1 MTMPTQ
7 VPPLHGSLR
16 HRVYTQLRDQILS
29 GTYARGTALTEI
41 RVSKD
46 LGVSRTPIREAFSQL
61 LLDGLVKA
69 TPNKGIVVE
78 GLDQNDLLDWYDLR
92 IRMEGM
98 AAEKAT
104 AHLTPAVAAELEQT
118 IAQARQLLANGQLEA
133 LLQQDAHFH
142 DLIFR
147 TSGSKVLQNFL
158 NPIAHYTRQSRKIS
172 LANPERARAVLEEHT
187 QILNAMKTGD
197 SQQARHA
204 MEMHIGNAAQS
215 YRNMIDNRTGGLHD
229 H

>member
-1 MTMPTQ
+1 MPTQ
-7 VPPLHGSLR
+7 IPSLHGSLR
-16 HRVYTQLRDQILS
+16 HRVYNQLRDRILS

-41 RVSKD
+41 RVSQD

-61 LLDGLVKA
+61 LLDGLVRA
-69 TPNKGIVVE
+69 TPNKGIIVE

-104 AHLTPAVAAELEQT
+104 QNLTPELVADLEET
-118 IAQARQLLANGQLEA
+118 IAQASQMIAGGQLEA

-142 DLIFR
+142 DVIFR

-158 NPIAHYTRQSRKIS
+158 NPIAHYTRQSRQIS
-172 LANPERARAVLEEHT
+172 LANPERARAVLAEHSS
-187 QILNAMKTGD
+187 ILEAMKAGD
-197 SQQARHA
+197 SQKARA
-204 MEMHIGNAAQS
+204 YMEQHIGNAAQS
-215 YRNMIDNRTGGLHD
+215 YRNMIENRTGGPHA

>member
-1 MTMPTQ
+1 MSTQ
-7 VPPLHGSLR
+7 TPPLHGSLR
-16 HRVYTQLRDQILS
+16 NRVYTQLRDRILS

-41 RVSKD
+41 RVSQD

-69 TPNKGIVVE
+69 TPNKGVIVE
-78 GLDQNDLLDWYDLR
+78 GLDQNDLLDWYDIR

-104 AHLTPAVAAELEQT
+104 HHLTPAIIADLEQT
-118 IAQARQLLANGQLEA
+118 IEQARQLLENGQLEA
-133 LLQQDAHFH
+133 LIQQDAHFH
-142 DLIFR
+142 DVIFR

-187 QILNAMKTGD
+187 RILDAMKAGN
-197 SQQARHA
+197 SQQARQTMENHISHA
-204 MEMHIGNAAQS
+204 ARS
-215 YRNMIDNRTGGLHD
+215 YRNMIEKQGGTYAH
-229 H
+229 